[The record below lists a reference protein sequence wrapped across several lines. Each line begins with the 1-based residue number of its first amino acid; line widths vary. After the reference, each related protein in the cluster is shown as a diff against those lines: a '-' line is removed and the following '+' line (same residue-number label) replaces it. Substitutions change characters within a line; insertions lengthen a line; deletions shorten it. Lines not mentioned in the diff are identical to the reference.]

1 MWGHVCVYVGERES
15 VIERDGKREREV
27 LSFICACIRAGILL
41 ASILAGLVSAGL
53 SIGQVDL

>member
-1 MWGHVCVYVGERES
+1 MES
-15 VIERDGKREREV
+15 EREREV

-41 ASILAGLVSAGL
+41 ASSLAGLVSAML